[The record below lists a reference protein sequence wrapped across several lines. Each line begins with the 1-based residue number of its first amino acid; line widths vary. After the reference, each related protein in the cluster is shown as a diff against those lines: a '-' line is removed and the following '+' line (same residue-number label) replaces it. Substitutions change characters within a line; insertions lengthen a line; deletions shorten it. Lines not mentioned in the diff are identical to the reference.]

1 MKPQSAPLVTHL
13 FQQDSSSFPDAGLSI
28 QVPFKIATIKKAN
41 AGKDVGKEFLCTL
54 CGSIKCAATME
65 MSVVFSLKIE
75 I

>member
-1 MKPQSAPLVTHL
+1 MLR
-13 FQQDSSSFPDAGLSI
+13 FQPI
-28 QVPFKIATIKKAN
+28 PFKIATIKKAN